1 MLSIN
6 QLAWL
11 ANALVCTVRGSTK
24 SGWANTLFHMAFHVG
39 LQAGSWA
46 VCEGAQD
53 PGGFAAGG
61 ASKEDLEH

>member
-11 ANALVCTVRGSTK
+11 ANALVRAMSGSAK
-24 SGWANTLFHMAFHVG
+24 SGRANTLFRVEFHMG

-46 VCEGAQD
+46 V
-53 PGGFAAGG
+53 
-61 ASKEDLEH
+61 